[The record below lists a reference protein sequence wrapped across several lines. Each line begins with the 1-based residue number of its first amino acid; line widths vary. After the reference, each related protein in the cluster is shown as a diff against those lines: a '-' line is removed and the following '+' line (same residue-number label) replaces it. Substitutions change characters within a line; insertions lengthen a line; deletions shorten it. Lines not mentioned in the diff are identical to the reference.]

1 MRVSYKW
8 LSEYM
13 SGKLPPP
20 QRLAEL
26 LTMHSFEV
34 ESVEK
39 IGEDFVLDVKVLP
52 NRAHD
57 CLSHI
62 GIAKESGAIL
72 KLKIKS
78 TKFKVKESKKE
89 KIGDFLKVEI
99 KEPRLCS
106 RYTARVISG
115 VKVGPSPRWLKERLE
130 VLGQRSINNI
140 VDATNYAM
148 LAFGQPTHVFDF
160 EKVKSANPKSKIAKI
175 IVRKS
180 KKDEKI
186 ITLDNQEIK
195 LDESILVIAD
205 EAEPLAIAGVKGGK
219 KARSEERRVGKECR
233 SRWSPY
239 H

>member
-13 SGKLPPP
+13 PGKLPPP
-20 QRLAEL
+20 QKLAEI

-72 KLKIKS
+72 KLKVQSS
-78 TKFKVKESKKE
+78 TFVPSSGRGKFKVKESKKE
-89 KIGDFLKVEI
+89 KIGDFLKVEV
-99 KEPRLCS
+99 KELRLCS

-148 LAFGQPTHVFDF
+148 LALGQPTHVFDLDKIKNTNF
-160 EKVKSANPKSKIAKI
+160 KFQNTNTKNCCPQSK
-175 IVRKS
+175 RGR
-180 KKDEKI
+180 E
-186 ITLDNQEIK
+186 NYYF
-195 LDESILVIAD
+195 
-205 EAEPLAIAGVKGGK
+205 G
-219 KARSEERRVGKECR
+219 
-233 SRWSPY
+233 
-239 H
+239 

>member
-1 MRVSYKW
+1 MKVSYNW
-8 LSEYM
+8 LQEYI
-13 SGKLPPP
+13 SGKLPKPEKV
-20 QRLAEL
+20 AEL

-106 RYTARVISG
+106 RYTARIIFG
-115 VKVGPSPRWLKERLE
+115 VKVGPSPRWLK
-130 VLGQRSINNI
+130 
-140 VDATNYAM
+140 D
-148 LAFGQPTHVFDF
+148 
-160 EKVKSANPKSKIAKI
+160 
-175 IVRKS
+175 
-180 KKDEKI
+180 
-186 ITLDNQEIK
+186 
-195 LDESILVIAD
+195 
-205 EAEPLAIAGVKGGK
+205 
-219 KARSEERRVGKECR
+219 
-233 SRWSPY
+233 
-239 H
+239 